1 VPDHPVLAGLA
12 EENLSNWRGEST
24 TLPPRLTYQKPP
36 LFNSTPTVEW
46 AGLPETRVWR
56 NGNRGNV
63 ASALI
68 EKPAYGDFLPILD
81 GGYSLQYA
89 SLLEHR
95 DGRGLVL
102 FCQTDVTGRTESDPA
117 AGALVRN
124 ILRYV
129 SAWKPRPARTVVYAG
144 GDDGKAWLES
154 AGIPFTNYNGESLSP
169 EHVLVVGPGNAW
181 QIAPSNLVLA
191 LGLDEKQAALL
202 PVKVTMVNQE
212 HISAYF
218 QPFQT
223 NSPFA
228 GISPAEVHNRSPR
241 SMPLVAS
248 DATVIGDGVLAA
260 SQDAK
265 IVFSQLAPWQF
276 TYSADEMNIKR
287 TFRHVSVLTM
297 RLLANLGVSP
307 QTKLLSN
314 FARPVEETD
323 KRWLQG
329 LYADVPQE
337 WDDPYR
343 FFRW

>member
-1 VPDHPVLAGLA
+1 V
-12 EENLSNWRGEST
+12 
-24 TLPPRLTYQKPP
+24 
-36 LFNSTPTVEW
+36 PTVEW

-68 EKPAYGDFLPILD
+68 EKPAHGDFLPILD

-89 SLLEHR
+89 ALLEHR
-95 DGRGLVL
+95 EGSVLML

-117 AGALVRN
+117 AGILVRN

-129 SAWKPRPARTVVYAG
+129 AAWKPRPLKVVVYAG
-144 GDDGKAWLES
+144 GAEGQAWLES
-154 AGIPFTNYNGESLSP
+154 AGIPFTTYHGETLAP
-169 EHVLVVGPGNAW
+169 DHLLLVAPGNQQQVA
-181 QIAPSNLVLA
+181 QVGTFLA

-202 PVKVTMVNQE
+202 PVKVSMQNRE

-218 QPFQT
+218 EPFPS

-228 GISPAEVHNRSPR
+228 GISPAEIHNRSPR
-241 SMPLVAS
+241 SMPLIAS
-248 DATVIGDGVLAA
+248 GTGVFA
-260 SQDAK
+260 SPNEN
-265 IVFSQLAPWQF
+265 IIFSQLAPWQF
-276 TYSADEMNIKR
+276 SYKSDELNIKR
-287 TFRHVSVLTM
+287 TFRHVSVMTM
-297 RLLANLGVSP
+297 RLVANLGVTP

-314 FARPVEETD
+314 FAQPVPDTG
-323 KRWLQG
+323 KRWLDG